1 MKVVITGHTKGIGK
15 CLYEKFTRQGHEVVG
30 YSRSTGHDIE
40 QLDIRQQIVRES
52 ADANLFINNAYSPT
66 GQTILLENFIN
77 AWADTDKKIVN
88 LSSKLSFFP
97 LGKEQDLD
105 EYIIQKQ
112 LQNKLIQDRMFVGT
126 PQLLN
131 VIIGLVDTEMSSRFN
146 STKISPEKIAILI
159 YDLCTQHE
167 IQVQE
172 VVVDV
177 PRLDWKNIHRH

>member
-15 CLYEKFTRQGHEVVG
+15 CLYEKFTRQGHEVLG

-40 QLDIRQQIVRES
+40 DPAIRQQIIEES
-52 ADANLFINNAYSPT
+52 STANMFINNAYGPT
-66 GQTILLENFIN
+66 GQTILLEEFIK
-77 AWADTDKKIVN
+77 AWDGSDKKIVN

-97 LGKEQDLD
+97 LGKEKDLD
-105 EYIIQKQ
+105 DYIIQKQ
-112 LQNKLIQDRMFVGT
+112 LQNKLIKDRMFVGS
-126 PQLLN
+126 PQILN
-131 VIIGLVDTEMSSRFN
+131 VIIGLVDTDMSTRFN

-159 YDLCTQHE
+159 YDLSTQHE

-177 PRLDWKNIHRH
+177 PRLDWKNIQRY